1 MAAETV
7 HTSVRPEPRQQ
18 AAAVVPADSAAGHRD
33 IKDRRVL
40 LGNQAVARG
49 AYEAGVAVAAGYPGT
64 PSTEILETLAQWD
77 GVYVEWSPNEKVAL
91 DVALGASLGGAR
103 ALAAMKHVGLN
114 VAADTLMSAAYTGVG
129 AGLVVVSADDPG
141 MHSSQNE
148 QDNRLYARF
157 AGLPLLE
164 PADSAD
170 ARAFTAAAFD
180 LSEAYDTPVL
190 VRTTTR
196 VGHGSGVVEIGGR
209 RSLAPRGFRR
219 DPGKYVMLPAHAR
232 ARHPILLDRLERL
245 AELAE
250 VSPLNITEWRDRRV
264 GVITGGVAYHYVREV
279 LPEASVLRLGF
290 SFPLPVQRIREFA
303 AAVDRLF
310 VVEELEP
317 VVEDAL
323 RAAGLRAEGKAYF
336 PRTGEL
342 TPDLVRDGFARA
354 GVLEASPARP
364 AAVPRLRGTS
374 RLELHAGRPP
384 VGRQDAPASPA
395 ASPRPPVLCP
405 GCPHSVPYMALRELG
420 AVVAGDIG
428 CYTLAAL
435 PPLQAM
441 DTTLAMGSSIGMAIG
456 LARSGARSGPVVAT
470 LGDST
475 FLHSG
480 MPALL
485 DAVYHR
491 TRITVLILDNGT
503 TAMTGGQPHAATG
516 KTIRGDTAPRAD
528 LVALCRALGVE
539 WVQVTDPYDV
549 GATHRA
555 LEAAVAHPGVSVVI
569 TNRPCV
575 EAPVKIR
582 RPPFAVAADACTAC
596 QACMAIG
603 CPALVWTA
611 ERYDGRCKVTIET
624 GLCSGCAICPQLCP
638 TGAIVVRQPD
648 PAPSSLS
655 SGGAAGG
662 RDA

>member
-1 MAAETV
+1 MAVETER
-7 HTSVRPEPRQQ
+7 TDLPAGPR
-18 AAAVVPADSAAGHRD
+18 AAV
-33 IKDRRVL
+33 RRVL
-40 LGNQAVARG
+40 LGNQAIARG
-49 AYEAGVAVAAGYPGT
+49 AYEAGVMVAAGYPGT

-114 VAADTLMSAAYTGVG
+114 VAADTLLSAAYTGVG
-129 AGLVVVSADDPG
+129 AGLVIVSADDPG

-170 ARAFTAAAFD
+170 AKAFTAFAFD

-196 VGHGSGVVEIGGR
+196 VNHGSGVVAIGGR
-209 RSLAPRGFRR
+209 ASAGPERPPRAFRR
-219 DPGKYVMLPAHAR
+219 DPAKYVMLPAHAR
-232 ARHPILLDRLERL
+232 ARHPILLDRLARL
-245 AELAE
+245 AEAAE
-250 VSPLNITEWRDRRV
+250 ISPFNAVELRDRRV
-264 GVITGGVAYHYVREV
+264 GVVTGGIAFQYVREV

-290 SFPLPVQRIREFA
+290 SFPLPMRRIRDFA

-317 VVEDAL
+317 VMEEAL
-323 RAAGLRAEGKAYF
+323 RAAGLPVEGKAYF

-342 TPDLVRDGFARA
+342 TPDLVREGFIRA
-354 GVLEASPARP
+354 GALPAP
-364 AAVPRLRGTS
+364 S
-374 RLELHAGRPP
+374 RPP
-384 VGRQDAPASPA
+384 APASP
-395 ASPRPPVLCP
+395 ASPRPPVLCA
-405 GCPHSVPYMALRELG
+405 GCPHSVPYMALRQLG

-435 PPLQAM
+435 PPLGAI
-441 DTTLAMGSSIGMAIG
+441 DTTVAMGSSIGMAIG
-456 LARSGARSGPVVAT
+456 LARSGGAGGPVVAT

-480 MPALL
+480 IPALL
-485 DAVYHR
+485 DAVYNR
-491 TRITVLILDNGT
+491 TPITVLILDNGT
-503 TAMTGGQPHAATG
+503 TAMTGGQPHPATG
-516 KTIRGDTAPRAD
+516 RTIRDESVPRTD

-539 WVQVTDPYDV
+539 WVQVADPYDV
-549 GATHRA
+549 GATHRI

-582 RPPFAVAADACTAC
+582 RPPFAVIAEACTAC

-603 CPALVWTA
+603 CPALAWTA
-611 ERYDGRCKVTIET
+611 EQYDGRAKVSIESE
-624 GLCSGCAICPQLCP
+624 LCSGCAVCPQLCP
-638 TGAIVVRQPD
+638 TGGIVLNP
-648 PAPSSLS
+648 PGAAPSS
-655 SGGAAGG
+655 SGDGSAAPRRGEADV

>member
-1 MAAETV
+1 MTPAKAAQTDLLGG
-7 HTSVRPEPRQQ
+7 RQAQ
-18 AAAVVPADSAAGHRD
+18 PAAV
-33 IKDRRVL
+33 RRVL

-64 PSTEILETLAQWD
+64 PSTEILETLAQWE
-77 GVYVEWSPNEKVAL
+77 GVYLEWSPNEKVAL

-114 VAADTLMSAAYTGVG
+114 VAADTLLSAAYTGVG
-129 AGLVVVSADDPG
+129 AGLVIVSADDPG

-170 ARAFTAAAFD
+170 AKAFTAAAFD

-190 VRTTTR
+190 LRTTTR
-196 VGHGSGVVEIGGR
+196 VSHGSGVVEIGGR
-209 RSLAPRGFRR
+209 RHRAPWGFRR

-232 ARHPILLDRLERL
+232 VRHPILLERL
-245 AELAE
+245 ARLADAAE
-250 VSPLNITEWRDRRV
+250 ASPFNVADLRDRRV
-264 GVITGGVAYHYVREV
+264 GVITGGIAFHYVREA
-279 LPEASVLRLGF
+279 LPEASTLRLGF
-290 SFPLPVQRIREFA
+290 SFPLPLRRIREFA
-303 AAVDRLF
+303 AAVDRLM

-323 RAAGLRAEGKAYF
+323 RAAGLRVEGKAYF
-336 PRTGEL
+336 PRAGEL
-342 TPDLVRDGFARA
+342 TPDLVREGFAHA
-354 GVLEASPARP
+354 GVLDARP
-364 AAVPRLRGTS
+364 R
-374 RLELHAGRPP
+374 
-384 VGRQDAPASPA
+384 PASLPA
-395 ASPRPPVLCP
+395 DPRPVTVKSTPAPSPRPPVLCP
-405 GCPHSVPYMALRELG
+405 GCPHSIPYMALRELG

-435 PPLQAM
+435 PPLAAI

-456 LARSGARSGPVVAT
+456 LARSGGHQGPVVAT

-480 MPALL
+480 IPALL

-516 KTIRGDTAPRAD
+516 ATIRGAAAPRAD

-539 WVQVTDPYDV
+539 WVQVADPYDV
-549 GATHRA
+549 GATHRV
-555 LEAAVAHPGVSVVI
+555 LEAAAAHPGVSVVI

-582 RPPFAVAADACTAC
+582 RPPFAVTAGACTAC

-611 ERYDGRCKVTIET
+611 EQYEGRFKVSIDP

-638 TGAIVVRQPD
+638 AGAIAPIPPE
-648 PAPSSLS
+648 PAPSTAPL
-655 SGGAAGG
+655 GGAA
-662 RDA
+662 RVRNA

>member
-1 MAAETV
+1 MAAET
-7 HTSVRPEPRQQ
+7 SLRLQGQGGPRQQ
-18 AAAVVPADSAAGHRD
+18 AAAG
-33 IKDRRVL
+33 RRVL

-64 PSTEILETLAQWD
+64 PSTEILETLAHWD

-129 AGLVVVSADDPG
+129 AGPVVVSADDPG

-170 ARAFTAAAFD
+170 AKAFTASAFD

-196 VGHGSGVVEIGGR
+196 VSHGSGVVELGGR
-209 RSLAPRGFRR
+209 RCPASRGFRR

-245 AELAE
+245 AELAD
-250 VSPLNITEWRDRRV
+250 VSPLNVTELRDRRV

-290 SFPLPVQRIREFA
+290 SFPLPIRRIREFA

-323 RAAGLRAEGKAYF
+323 RAAGLRVEGKAFF

-342 TPDLVRDGFARA
+342 TPDIVRDGFARA
-354 GVLEASPARP
+354 GVL
-364 AAVPRLRGTS
+364 
-374 RLELHAGRPP
+374 
-384 VGRQDAPASPA
+384 DAPPPRSAPPA
-395 ASPRPPVLCP
+395 PSPRPPVLCP
-405 GCPHSVPYMALRELG
+405 GCPHSVPYMALRDLG

-428 CYTLAAL
+428 CYGWPHCRRSERSTRRSRWGRAS
-435 PPLQAM
+435 
-441 DTTLAMGSSIGMAIG
+441 GW
-456 LARSGARSGPVVAT
+456 RSGSRGPARPVDP
-470 LGDST
+470 LWRRSE
-475 FLHSG
+475 
-480 MPALL
+480 
-485 DAVYHR
+485 
-491 TRITVLILDNGT
+491 TRPSCIPGFRRSWTRST
-503 TAMTGGQPHAATG
+503 TA
-516 KTIRGDTAPRAD
+516 
-528 LVALCRALGVE
+528 
-539 WVQVTDPYDV
+539 
-549 GATHRA
+549 
-555 LEAAVAHPGVSVVI
+555 PGS
-569 TNRPCV
+569 PC
-575 EAPVKIR
+575 
-582 RPPFAVAADACTAC
+582 
-596 QACMAIG
+596 
-603 CPALVWTA
+603 
-611 ERYDGRCKVTIET
+611 
-624 GLCSGCAICPQLCP
+624 
-638 TGAIVVRQPD
+638 
-648 PAPSSLS
+648 
-655 SGGAAGG
+655 
-662 RDA
+662 

>member
-1 MAAETV
+1 MPAETA
-7 HTSVRPEPRQQ
+7 SMSRRRAPRHQ
-18 AAAVVPADSAAGHRD
+18 AAAVPADSAID

-114 VAADTLMSAAYTGVG
+114 VAADTLFSAAYTGVG
-129 AGLVVVSADDPG
+129 AGLVIVSADDPG

-170 ARAFTAAAFD
+170 AKAFTVAAFD

-190 VRTTTR
+190 LRTTTR
-196 VGHGSGVVEIGGR
+196 VSHSSGVVEIGGR
-209 RSLAPRGFRR
+209 RRPEVRGFRR
-219 DPGKYVMLPAHAR
+219 DPRKYVLLPAHAR
-232 ARHPILLDRLERL
+232 ARHPILLDRLARL
-245 AELAE
+245 AEAADA
-250 VSPLNITEWRDRRV
+250 SPLNITELRDRRV
-264 GVITGGVAYHYVREV
+264 GVITGGIASEYVREV

-290 SFPLPVQRIREFA
+290 SFPLPIRRIREFA
-303 AAVDRLF
+303 ATVDRLF
-310 VVEELEP
+310 VLEELEP

-323 RAAGLRAEGKAYF
+323 RAAGLRVEGKAYF

-354 GVLEASPARP
+354 GVLEASPPRP
-364 AAVPRLRGTS
+364 AA
-374 RLELHAGRPP
+374 A
-384 VGRQDAPASPA
+384 AA

-405 GCPHSVPYMALRELG
+405 GCPHTVPYMALRALG

-435 PPLQAM
+435 PPLAAI

-456 LARSGARSGPVVAT
+456 LARSGTLSGPVVAT

-480 MPALL
+480 IPALL
-485 DAVYHR
+485 DAVYNR
-491 TRITVLILDNGT
+491 TRITVMILDNGT

-516 KTIRGDTAPRAD
+516 RTIRGDEMPRTD

-539 WVQVTDPYDV
+539 WVQVADPYDI
-549 GATHRA
+549 GATHRV
-555 LEAAVAHPGVSVVI
+555 LEAAVAYPGVSVVI

-582 RPPFAVAADACTAC
+582 RPPFTVVADACTAC

-611 ERYDGRCKVTIET
+611 ERYEGRFKVSIET

-638 TGAIVVRQPD
+638 TGAIVLNP
-648 PAPSSLS
+648 PESAPSSS
-655 SGGAAGG
+655 RPGGSAGA